1 VMIGH
6 LSDMKLAVGV
16 DHFIYGWVFFG
27 VVILLLFW
35 LGSFWRDPPPVS
47 RPRTLSGVP
56 DRQGLRT
63 SPRGFAAVA
72 LCVLAVS
79 AAWPLYAAY
88 LNAPSGHLPVA
99 GGFASPSGAA
109 GWKAEAKPL
118 IDWRPHYLGVTSSAF
133 QVYRKDERTVA
144 LYIAEYRN
152 QRQGSELV
160 NSTNAIAGPPQS
172 AWLRVGESI
181 RTEDSGSAPL
191 PVRQTRLHSPQQ
203 RLLAWDWFRVSG
215 RDLSNPYLAKA
226 LLARDKL
233 LGRVDDAA
241 AVVIAAPY
249 AERAEEAQETLRQF
263 VRDMRPSIDAV
274 LAGRAAG
281 QPL

>member
-1 VMIGH
+1 MIGH

-35 LGSFWRDPPPVS
+35 LGSFWRDPPTASP
-47 RPRTLSGVP
+47 PTALF
-56 DRQGLRT
+56 GLR
-63 SPRGFAAVA
+63 SLQALPASRAGFAAAA

-88 LNAPSGHLPVA
+88 LDAPLTHPPVA
-99 GGFASPSGAA
+99 DGLATPQGAA
-109 GWKAEAKPL
+109 GWTPEAKPL
-118 IDWRPHYLGVTSSAF
+118 TDWRPHYLGATSSAF

-144 LYIAEYRN
+144 LYIAQYRN

-160 NSTNAIAGPPQS
+160 NSMNAIAGAPQS
-172 AWLRVGESI
+172 AWLRIGESA
-181 RTEDSGSAPL
+181 RTEDAGGAPL
-191 PVRQTRLHSPQQ
+191 ELRQTRLRSPGQV
-203 RLLAWDWFRVSG
+203 LLAWDWYRVSG

-233 LGRVDDAA
+233 LGRGDDAA

-249 AERAEEAQETLRQF
+249 AERAEAAQETLRQF
-263 VRDMRPSIDAV
+263 VRDMRPAIDAV